1 MNRAR
6 LSLIIGVSGVAPSET
21 EAARRWGQYLEWPM
35 LGVVLLILVEWYL
48 AAKGMSSPRLSR
60 IVDYIVWFSFL
71 GETLLLTYL
80 VQDKWLYLRSNWLNL
95 VIIVAGIPVLWGN
108 FDYYQYV
115 GVLRSLRLLV
125 AVQIF
130 INLSGTLRSLL
141 ARNHLGTTLLISAVF
156 IVIAGILAAGID
168 SGIETPWDG
177 IWWAWVT
184 VTTVGYGDVVPVTGP
199 GKILGAI
206 LILLGIG
213 LFSLLTA
220 SFSVFFISQS
230 EDQVGEEI
238 AEELETTEY
247 QMLQRLEKIEQRL
260 DSLEQLIRDS
270 TKSQ

>member
-1 MNRAR
+1 MNRR
-6 LSLIIGVSGVAPSET
+6 RMSLLMGVSGVAPSET
-21 EAARRWGQYLEWPM
+21 EAARRWGKYLEWPM
-35 LGVVLLILVEWYL
+35 LGVVLLILIEWYL
-48 AAKGMSSPRLSR
+48 AAKGLSSPHLSR
-60 IVDYIVWFSFL
+60 IVDYIVWCSFL
-71 GETLLLTYL
+71 GETVLLTAL
-80 VQDKWLYLRSNWLNL
+80 VQDKWFYLRSNWLNL
-95 VIIVAGIPVLWGN
+95 FIIVAGIPVLWGD
-108 FDYYQYV
+108 FDYRHYV

-125 AVQIF
+125 AFQIF

-141 ARNHLGTTLLISAVF
+141 ARNHLGTTLLVSAVF

-184 VTTVGYGDVVPVTGP
+184 VTTVGYGDVVPLTGP
-199 GKILGAI
+199 GRVLGGI

-230 EDQVGEEI
+230 EDQMEEEI
-238 AEELETTEY
+238 TGELETTEF

-260 DSLEQLIRDS
+260 DSLEQLIRD
-270 TKSQ
+270 TQKP

>member
-80 VQDKWLYLRSNWLNL
+80 VQDKWLYLRRNWLNL

-125 AVQIF
+125 A
-130 INLSGTLRSLL
+130 SDSPLR
-141 ARNHLGTTLLISAVF
+141 
-156 IVIAGILAAGID
+156 
-168 SGIETPWDG
+168 
-177 IWWAWVT
+177 
-184 VTTVGYGDVVPVTGP
+184 VP
-199 GKILGAI
+199 
-206 LILLGIG
+206 
-213 LFSLLTA
+213 
-220 SFSVFFISQS
+220 
-230 EDQVGEEI
+230 
-238 AEELETTEY
+238 
-247 QMLQRLEKIEQRL
+247 
-260 DSLEQLIRDS
+260 
-270 TKSQ
+270 